1 MLETVR
7 IRRSGYSA
15 KYTFQVGRAHAHAH
29 TPTRARLRARQA
41 ERMRT
46 PVVSPP
52 PPACEIKCV
61 LCVCE
66 TV

>member
-46 PVVSPP
+46 PVVPP
-52 PPACEIKCV
+52 PPR
-61 LCVCE
+61 LRDQVCA
-66 TV
+66 VCL